1 MQPASTTAPQGRA
14 APESQRPLRSTHD
27 LRDAVTAVQTPVA
40 EIDPEFLAAL
50 PEELR
55 AEIQATYPA
64 HREAEEAQEQR
75 NVDQGAPQME
85 AGNPSAAADVQPQA
99 QGDLDPEFLSA
110 LPPDL
115 QAEVL
120 AQQREMQR
128 VENALHAQ
136 QAAAVSGAERTGTEM
151 DMASILATFPA
162 DVRAEALLTL
172 DDGTMNALPPN
183 LLSEAIQIRQRAA
196 SVRRPTPQDQDQ
208 VVVPPAGA
216 AAGGN
221 GGDNNRLHTTDQIPS
236 GAHLQYIASS
246 HLGNERGLHAGM
258 IERVEALV
266 NRLPSNMGASLPGG
280 LSRIRSRDVPTW
292 FFHQDGSLGEREGAT
307 GAKALKDV
315 DIPAQVD
322 SEGLVALLRL
332 VQLAPPLAK
341 GFLPRVMVNLC
352 LNSKVALDL
361 VQIISSMLK
370 SCIDADYVSTL
381 KLANRL
387 LPEPQM
393 DLARMYGCQAN
404 VVYAKSASDT
414 SLPPLVSRRLL
425 DLLLHLSK
433 HESKATV
440 ARLIVT
446 HQFRKRLAAKSPKT
460 GKSKRSRLDSET
472 RELPVLQILLAFLAS
487 SACKSSNDH
496 LDRTLMLLLT
506 TFKCV
511 HEQIGAEE
519 AAAAAGEAGEA
530 AGSLKGE
537 AGNAVKG
544 AQEGRKIRTSEK
556 EESKAKTPEKDVS
569 KRPGSASKRGQGS
582 SAKRSLKADA
592 ESTMRAMPEQL
603 LVHLVSLV
611 GQPGHRDVIGDRAM
625 DVLTYLCLVAPS
637 RINLVLE
644 NLCRTALSLMQTAQA
659 DMATIGQGQSS
670 LCAAPPSSVLILRV
684 VECLHQI
691 IGTYKKKSRGP
702 LPKDVKDVISQ
713 LEDSMQPLWV
723 CLGAAIKVVESDV
736 SQADAL
742 SAMTPANA
750 KLVPLVEAFAV
761 LCSSK
766 ALLPEEPESNGDVS
780 GASARPNEVSRRSS
794 IGLPKIS
801 SPGGD
806 QVKKDTSASLVTFFS
821 FCEEHR
827 GFVNAAIKR
836 TPELLLGGAY
846 RPTLAYLLMSP
857 SLLDFENK
865 RVYFRAKMKE
875 LIEVK
880 HMPSLRLLVRREY
893 VFEDSF
899 QYMRKKSNEEMRGKL
914 NIQFRGE
921 EGIDA
926 GGVTREWYQ
935 LMARRM
941 FNENLALFTSSEGG
955 STFQPNPNSGVQ
967 SEDIGHLDYFRFT
980 GRVVGKALM
989 DGQLMDA
996 YFTRSFYKHMLC
1008 EPLTVEDIEAVDPD
1022 YYKNLKWM
1030 LENDITGVLD
1040 LNFTAETD
1048 YFGKKEMVELKPGG
1062 AQCPVTEDNKAE
1074 YVKKVCEH
1082 RMTTAIKPQIEA
1094 FLEGFWQLV
1103 PRDLISLFNN
1113 TELELLISG
1122 LPDID
1127 KGELRA
1133 HTDYTGY
1140 VPASPIIQW
1149 FWEVVDELNKED
1161 MARLL
1166 QFCTGTSKVPL
1177 DGFKALQGISGPQK
1191 FQIHRAYGPLDR
1203 LPAAHTCFNQLDL
1216 IEYENKEQLREKL
1229 LLAIHE
1235 GSEGFGFG

>member
-1 MQPASTTAPQGRA
+1 
-14 APESQRPLRSTHD
+14 
-27 LRDAVTAVQTPVA
+27 
-40 EIDPEFLAAL
+40 
-50 PEELR
+50 
-55 AEIQATYPA
+55 
-64 HREAEEAQEQR
+64 
-75 NVDQGAPQME
+75 
-85 AGNPSAAADVQPQA
+85 
-99 QGDLDPEFLSA
+99 
-110 LPPDL
+110 
-115 QAEVL
+115 
-120 AQQREMQR
+120 
-128 VENALHAQ
+128 
-136 QAAAVSGAERTGTEM
+136 
-151 DMASILATFPA
+151 
-162 DVRAEALLTL
+162 
-172 DDGTMNALPPN
+172 
-183 LLSEAIQIRQRAA
+183 
-196 SVRRPTPQDQDQ
+196 
-208 VVVPPAGA
+208 
-216 AAGGN
+216 
-221 GGDNNRLHTTDQIPS
+221 
-236 GAHLQYIASS
+236 
-246 HLGNERGLHAGM
+246 
-258 IERVEALV
+258 
-266 NRLPSNMGASLPGG
+266 MGA
-280 LSRIRSRDVPTW
+280 D
-292 FFHQDGSLGEREGAT
+292 FA
-307 GAKALKDV
+307 
-315 DIPAQVD
+315 
-322 SEGLVALLRL
+322 
-332 VQLAPPLAK
+332 
-341 GFLPRVMVNLC
+341 
-352 LNSKVALDL
+352 
-361 VQIISSMLK
+361 
-370 SCIDADYVSTL
+370 STL

-387 LPEPQM
+387 LPAPQM
-393 DLARMYGCQAN
+393 DIARMYGCQAN

-433 HESKATV
+433 HESKATL

-487 SACKSSNDH
+487 NVCKSSNDH

-506 TFKCV
+506 TFKGV
-511 HEQIGAEE
+511 HEQIVAEE
-519 AAAAAGEAGEA
+519 AAAAAGEAGDA

-537 AGNAVKG
+537 AGNAMKG
-544 AQEGRKIRTSEK
+544 AQEGRKTSEK
-556 EESKAKTPEKDVS
+556 EESKVKTPDKDGS

-625 DVLTYLCLVAPS
+625 DVLTYLCLIAPS
-637 RINLVLE
+637 RISLVLG

-659 DMATIGQGQSS
+659 DMATIGQGQNS

-691 IGTYKKKSRGP
+691 IGTYKKKGRGP
-702 LPKDVKDVISQ
+702 LPEDVKDVISQ

-723 CLGAAIKVVESDV
+723 CLGAAIKVVESGV
-736 SQADAL
+736 SKADAL

-766 ALLPEEPESNGDVS
+766 ALLPEASESNGNVP
-780 GASARPNEVSRRSS
+780 GASARPNEPSRRSS

-806 QVKKDTSASLVTFFS
+806 QVAKDTSASSVTFFS

-836 TPELLLGGAY
+836 TPELLLWGAY

-899 QYMRKKSNEEMRGKL
+899 QYMRKKSSEEMRGKL

-926 GGVTREWYQ
+926 GGVTREWFQ

-941 FNENLALFTSSEGG
+941 FNENLALFTSSEGR
-955 STFQPNPNSGVQ
+955 STFHPNPNSGVQ

-996 YFTRSFYKHMLC
+996 YFTRSFYKHMLR

-1040 LNFTAETD
+1040 LSFTAETD

-1062 AQCPVTEDNKAE
+1062 AQCAVTEGNKAD
-1074 YVKKVCEH
+1074 YVKRVCEH

-1094 FLEGFWQLV
+1094 FLQGFWELV
-1103 PRDLISLFNN
+1103 PRDLISMFNN
-1113 TELELLISG
+1113 AELELLISG

-1127 KGELRA
+1127 KGELRV

-1140 VPASPIIQW
+1140 VPASPIVQW